1 MRIAIATCREYPA
14 LNASDAVYAA
24 ALEALGCTVSVLGWN
39 TATLADFA
47 AHDAIVIRATWDY
60 PDDMPGFDVWL
71 LALETLGPAVFNT
84 PALMRWNDDKRC
96 LLDLGAKGVAI
107 PKTVPLDGGLTL
119 QEALEQVGGD
129 RAVLKPSWGGSGVG
143 VALVTGADAAV
154 TLARLQAENGRD
166 YMVQEFLPEIAEGEL
181 SFVFIAGDYAHTV
194 LKLPAEGE
202 FRVNTQYQPLP
213 PVPHAPSRQLLAD
226 AVRVLEATAAPTL
239 YARVDGIAR
248 FGRLVCTELEVT
260 EPNLYMDVVPETA
273 VLMAQATVAA
283 ARREREPA

>member
-14 LNASDAVYAA
+14 LNASDALYAA
-24 ALEALGCTVSVLGWN
+24 ALETLGCTVSVLGWN
-39 TATLADFA
+39 TAALADFA
-47 AHDAIVIRATWDY
+47 AHDGIVVRATWDY
-60 PDDMPGFDVWL
+60 PDDMPGFDAWL
-71 LALETLGPAVFNT
+71 RALETLGPAVFNA

-96 LLDLGAKGVAI
+96 LIDLGAKGVAI

-119 QEALEQVGGD
+119 HEALEQVGGD

-143 VALVTGADAAV
+143 VVLVGEADAAA

-181 SFVFIAGDYAHTV
+181 SFVFIAGSYAHTV

-202 FRVNTQYQPLP
+202 FRVNTQYQPPP

-226 AVRVLEATAAPTL
+226 ATRVLEAAGAPTL

-248 FGRLVCTELEVT
+248 FGRLICTELEVT
-260 EPNLYMDVVPETA
+260 EPNLYMDTVPETA

-283 ARREREPA
+283 VRGERVPA